1 MTKKHDIIWLD
12 SIDSTNDE
20 ARRHISELDNLS
32 VLSVSDQTA
41 GKGQRGNSWLS
52 TAGENLTFSIV
63 LKNSPDW
70 KTAYLKASD
79 QYIISRVTAE
89 SVVDLLARCGIQAW
103 IKQPNDIYVD
113 DMKICGMLIENGIR
127 GDRLDYSIIGIGLN
141 VNQTL
146 FDPSLPNPISMC
158 SITGRRYFLRD
169 LLDEFMEIFS
179 EKMLLSL
186 A

>member
-1 MTKKHDIIWLD
+1 M
-12 SIDSTNDE
+12 
-20 ARRHISELDNLS
+20 AR
-32 VLSVSDQTA
+32 
-41 GKGQRGNSWLS
+41 
-52 TAGENLTFSIV
+52 
-63 LKNSPDW
+63 
-70 KTAYLKASD
+70 Y
-79 QYIISRVTAE
+79 
-89 SVVDLLARCGIQAW
+89 GIQSW

-127 GDRLDYSIIGIGLN
+127 GERLDYSIIGIGPN